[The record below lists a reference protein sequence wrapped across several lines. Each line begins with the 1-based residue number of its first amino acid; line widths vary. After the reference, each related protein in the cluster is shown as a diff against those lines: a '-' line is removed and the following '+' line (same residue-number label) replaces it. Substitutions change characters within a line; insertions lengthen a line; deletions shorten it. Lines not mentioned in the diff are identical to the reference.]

1 MGGSTSKTKSDV
13 FIESVNNAFVQS
25 IQSCSMSSDV
35 QQIIS
40 IKGDGNTLSNIEM
53 NQVYTSLLTC
63 IQDVNV
69 VTKIQN
75 DIVNAIKSASESQSV
90 ALLGVLGSSSSEV
103 DTKLHESVRNAI
115 NVTTLTK
122 LVNNIKAAQT
132 VYVQGSGNT
141 LLNINMK
148 QVNSNIASSSQQVVA
163 NIDVLNSLKNTIDQ
177 SSKATQQDPIANFLN
192 GLANLVSGPFKWI
205 AIILVGGLIIL
216 VIFLNTGAGATV
228 MGMAQDQMQ
237 DSQGYEQLPPE
248 PLQQPPEPL
257 QQLPPQQLPP
267 QQLPPEPLQ
276 LPPQQLP
283 PQQLPPQ
290 QPPEPLQQPPEPL
303 QQLPE
308 PLQQLPLQQ
317 QQPAQNLTELTAPL
331 PPGLPKL
338 EEGPSIPT
346 QSNQPTPVN
355 QSTPPIN
362 ETINQSYVPP
372 TFEEGST
379 QTRN

>member
-1 MGGSTSKTKSDV
+1 MGGSSSKSKSDI
-13 FIESVNNAFVQS
+13 FMESVNDAFVQS

-40 IKGDGNTLSNIEM
+40 IKGDGNTLSNVEM

-63 IQDVNV
+63 IQDVNM
-69 VTKIQN
+69 TSKMQN
-75 DIVNAIKSASESQSV
+75 DMVNAIKSASESQSV

-115 NVTTLTK
+115 NVTTLTQ

-192 GLANLVSGPFKWI
+192 GLANLVSGPIMWF
-205 AIILVGGLIIL
+205 AVILVGGLIIL

-237 DSQGYEQLPPE
+237 DSQGYEEEQLPKPAPPVPE
-248 PLQQPPEPL
+248 FKKEIVQET
-257 QQLPPQQLPP
+257 PQQL
-267 QQLPPEPLQ
+267 QQSS
-276 LPPQQLP
+276 
-283 PQQLPPQ
+283 
-290 QPPEPLQQPPEPL
+290 
-303 QQLPE
+303 
-308 PLQQLPLQQ
+308 
-317 QQPAQNLTELTAPL
+317 QPAQSLLELTAPL

-338 EEGPSIPT
+338 EEGPSVPISS
-346 QSNQPTPVN
+346 QNSVNQVN

-372 TFEEGST
+372 TFEEGPS
-379 QTRN
+379 QTRNEN

>member
-257 QQLPPQQLPP
+257 QQLP
-267 QQLPPEPLQ
+267 
-276 LPPQQLP
+276 
-283 PQQLPPQ
+283 
-290 QPPEPLQQPPEPL
+290 
-303 QQLPE
+303 E